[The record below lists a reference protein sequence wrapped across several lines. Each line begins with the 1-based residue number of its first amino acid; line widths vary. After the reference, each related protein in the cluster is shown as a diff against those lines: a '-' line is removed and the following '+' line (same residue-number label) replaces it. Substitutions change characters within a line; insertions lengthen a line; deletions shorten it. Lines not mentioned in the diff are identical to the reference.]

1 MFAQSIP
8 SMPTAASMPL
18 SRPEPAAPSEGF
30 GEILSRQ
37 VGAPANVDPVDEDK
51 ALKELFHLLAML
63 SLGQVDGSVFSESDL
78 APGTPAGPVRAE
90 VETLKRAI
98 RHLMGGGRAEDSVQD
113 SDATSLG
120 ALFQSLP
127 TEIQDLLRR
136 AFPDVDRIL
145 AEEVQKGLVNRAH

>member
-1 MFAQSIP
+1 MIAQSIP
-8 SMPTAASMPL
+8 SMSPAASKASP
-18 SRPEPAAPSEGF
+18 RPEPPAATEGF
-30 GEILSRQ
+30 GEILSRR
-37 VGAPANVDPVDEDK
+37 VGEQAKVDPVDEDK
-51 ALKELFHLLAML
+51 ALKELFRILAML

-90 VETLKRAI
+90 VETLKRVI
-98 RHLMGGGRAEDSVQD
+98 RRLMGGGRAEAAVEDPDS
-113 SDATSLG
+113 SSLG

-145 AEEVQKGLVNRAH
+145 AEEVQKGLANRAH